1 MNLIVNAD
9 RNWGI
14 GFKNSLLVRIP
25 NDMKFF
31 RQHTLG
37 KIVVCGRHTLLSFP
51 GQRPLPDRTTV
62 VLSRNPDYIVKNA
75 YMAKS
80 VDEVLA
86 LSIEN
91 GWKSEDIYVIGGE
104 MVYKSFLPYCD
115 RAYVTRTDMAYEA
128 DAYFPDLEK
137 DPDWELTFE
146 SDEETYYDIV
156 YHYTTWERRH

>member
-62 VLSRNPDYIVKNA
+62 VLSRNPDYKVKNA

-91 GWKSEDIYVIGGE
+91 
-104 MVYKSFLPYCD
+104 
-115 RAYVTRTDMAYEA
+115 
-128 DAYFPDLEK
+128 
-137 DPDWELTFE
+137 
-146 SDEETYYDIV
+146 
-156 YHYTTWERRH
+156 